1 MKCGADSAGGEVLLI
16 VIIAGCLLLWT
27 QMLNVM
33 CDQDVQF
40 FSGICTI
47 NKFIPW

>member
-1 MKCGADSAGGEVLLI
+1 MKKLPRIILIAILLI
-16 VIIAGCLLLWT
+16 GCLLLWT
-27 QMLNVM
+27 QMINVM

-40 FSGICTI
+40 FSGICTV

>member
-1 MKCGADSAGGEVLLI
+1 MKKLPRIILVVVLLI
-16 VIIAGCLLLWT
+16 ACLLLWT
-27 QMLNVM
+27 QMINVM

-40 FSGICTI
+40 CSGICTV